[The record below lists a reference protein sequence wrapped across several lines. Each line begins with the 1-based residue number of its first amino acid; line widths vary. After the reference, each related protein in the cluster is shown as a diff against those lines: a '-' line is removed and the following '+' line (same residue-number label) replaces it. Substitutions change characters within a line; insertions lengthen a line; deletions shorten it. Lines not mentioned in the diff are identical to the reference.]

1 MMKQFLMN
9 TKGLMIQAMVIA
21 LVFFITGCATVPLTG
36 RRQVML
42 VSDQEVLTSSLQQYN
57 DYIQKSKL
65 SSSRTDRMRVE
76 RVGRRI
82 ADATMLYLRQNGM
95 ANQLNN
101 FAWEFNLVQS
111 DQINAFCMP
120 GGKIVVYEGLLRLAK
135 TDDALAV
142 VIGHEVAHALAKHSN
157 ERMSQQMLLQY
168 GSNFLNLAI
177 SKKTAAIQ
185 QKAGMI
191 YGLGAQYGVML
202 PFSRTHEYEA
212 DKIGLILMAM
222 AGYNPEAAVSFWQL
236 MARQGGQKPPEF
248 MSTHPADANRVAKI
262 RAFLP
267 EAKKVYK
274 RR

>member
-1 MMKQFLMN
+1 MKQLFMNAKSLM
-9 TKGLMIQAMVIA
+9 MQVMVIA
-21 LVFFITGCATVPLTG
+21 LLLCMTGCATVPLTG

-65 SSSRTDRMRVE
+65 SSNRRDRMRVE

-82 ADATMLYLRQNGM
+82 ADATMQYLRQNGM

-111 DQINAFCMP
+111 SQINAFCMP
-120 GGKIVVYEGLLRLAK
+120 GGKIVVYEGLLKIAK

-142 VIGHEVAHALAKHSN
+142 VMGHEVAHALAKHSN

-168 GSNFLNLAI
+168 GSNFLNLAV

-185 QKAGMI
+185 QKAGMV

-236 MARQGGQKPPEF
+236 MAQQGGQKPPEF

-267 EAKKVYK
+267 EAKKVYT